1 MRQRKKVAFNE
12 SISRHIFHTKRSRL
26 HGLAW
31 VGIAFGLFVALLGYF
46 SYTSNCGYASVPCSI
61 PFYPY
66 QG

>member
-1 MRQRKKVAFNE
+1 MKTNKKVVLNE
-12 SISRHIFHTKRSRL
+12 SINRHIFHTKHSRL

-31 VGIAFGLFVALLGYF
+31 VGVAFGVFVALLGYF
-46 SYTSNCGYASVPCSI
+46 SYTFYCGYASVPCAI